1 VSWISLE
8 DKYYLQKE
16 GQDLRQKV
24 DSAVNNFVQIHFR
37 PLFLCAAL
45 TSRIYKNGA
54 QTSACGAAFSGYE
67 WSIPMFRAKIPHF
80 TSKIVEH
87 SRHLPPQCEEL
98 VNSPKVEHLLPSRVA
113 FCPEE

>member
-1 VSWISLE
+1 
-8 DKYYLQKE
+8 
-16 GQDLRQKV
+16 V

-87 SRHLPPQCEEL
+87 SRHLPSNMDTGTHRQNMAM
-98 VNSPKVEHLLPSRVA
+98 VVRWKIYGR
-113 FCPEE
+113 